1 MLKEIEI
8 QNFRCFE
15 KTKISGFEKVNL
27 ISGKNNAG
35 KTALLEAILLNN
47 SPRPE
52 NVILLKNIRR
62 ESLNFSKSLPEKAWD
77 NLFYNQNKKQIIK
90 IISHDEQEV
99 TNVLEVSVNESVQ
112 NFIEPDENDNEDDA
126 EKLMTLLSSSD
137 AIISVLHLQAKL
149 NNQDSFESS
158 IIASSKGLLGKE
170 VKIPD
175 IKQVS
180 FIPSFLRIRNK
191 DLTEEYDKARFSN
204 KDNEILAV
212 FKMIDSS
219 IQQVES
225 FSIGEP
231 TIYLKRDN
239 ENRLPLS
246 LFGDALNRVADI
258 ILRLI
263 NNESGI
269 LLIDEIE
276 NGLHHCNQ
284 KGFWEILFRLAVEL
298 DVQIFATT
306 HSLEMLKA
314 FVAVGLEEKYKL
326 VGSHL
331 EIARHPKTKQII
343 GIKRD
348 METLDYGIEHGQ
360 GVRGE

>member
-15 KTKISGFEKVNL
+15 KTKINGFERVNL

-47 SPRPE
+47 SPRPD
-52 NVILLKNIRR
+52 NVMLLKQIRR
-62 ESLNFSKSLPEKAWD
+62 ESYRFSKTLPENAWD
-77 NLFYNQNKKQIIK
+77 NLFFNQDKSQKIEIITRNELG
-90 IISHDEQEV
+90 SS
-99 TNVLEVSVNESVQ
+99 TLLELSVDKSVQ
-112 NFIEPDENDNEDDA
+112 NFITQDEEEDD
-126 EKLMTLLSSSD
+126 EKFMTLLSSSET
-137 AIISVLHLQAKL
+137 AKSVLHLKAKF
-149 NNQDSFESS
+149 NEQDSFGSS
-158 IIASSKGLLGKE
+158 IIASSKGIIAKD
-170 VKIPD
+170 VKVPD
-175 IKQVS
+175 VKQVS
-180 FIPSFLRIRNK
+180 FIPSFLRIANK
-191 DLTEEYDKARFSN
+191 DLTEEYDKARLSN
-204 KDNEILAV
+204 KADEILAA

-231 TIYLKRDN
+231 TIYLKREG

-258 ILRLI
+258 ILRLV
-263 NNESGI
+263 NNRSSI

-276 NGLHHCNQ
+276 NGLHYTNQ
-284 KGFWEILFRLAVEL
+284 KSFWQILFRLADDLEA
-298 DVQIFATT
+298 QIFATT

-314 FVAVGLEEKYKL
+314 FVAAGLENKGEV
-326 VGSHL
+326 VGSHF
-331 EIARHPKTKQII
+331 EMARNPKTQQII

-348 METLDYGIEHGQ
+348 IETLDYGIEHGQ